1 MWKFNVGFKMF
12 WHMVFIYKNT
22 YYTAYEVITKLKV
35 ITFDDVLRTRNY
47 KDVTRQRTNFIVG
60 NLVAATCFGCTKQ
73 P

>member
-1 MWKFNVGFKMF
+1 M
-12 WHMVFIYKNT
+12 YKNT

-47 KDVTRQRTNFIVG
+47 KDVTTQCPTFIVG
-60 NLVAATCFGCTKQ
+60 NPVAATCFGLTKQ